1 VSRRERVVVKLGGTT
16 LADQRQTLAEVAAES
31 RTRDLIVVHGGGKRL
46 TEWLGRLGVET
57 RFQDGL
63 RVTDDDA
70 MEVVSAVLRGVVNAE
85 LVATLRGLGADAAG
99 TSGVDGA
106 TVTGQRIA
114 GLGRAAT
121 PERVDPRLLESLLDA
136 GYLPVVA
143 PVCVDEEGLP
153 CNVNAD
159 EVAAAL
165 ASALHARLVLLT
177 DSNGVLGSD
186 GRRIDEL
193 TAAEAEV
200 LIADGTVAGGMVPKV
215 RAALAALEGASE
227 AVIADG
233 AADGALSRALDG
245 SVSGTRL
252 RA

>member
-1 VSRRERVVVKLGGTT
+1 VKIGGTT
-16 LADQRQTLAEVAAES
+16 LAEQRATLAEVAAES
-31 RTRDLIVVHGGGKRL
+31 RHRDLIVVHGGGKRL

-63 RVTDDDA
+63 RVTGDDS

-85 LVATLRGLGADAAG
+85 LVATLRDLGADAVG

-106 TVTGQRIA
+106 TVTGRRIP

-121 PERVDPRLLESLLDA
+121 PERVDQRLLEHLLSG

-143 PVCVDEEGLP
+143 PVCLDEQGLP

-165 ASALHARLVLLT
+165 ASALEGRLVLLT
-177 DSNGVLGSD
+177 DSDGVRAAD
-186 GRRIDEL
+186 GRRVAAL
-193 TAAEAEV
+193 TSAETER
-200 LIADGTVAGGMVPKV
+200 LIADGTIAGGMVPKV
-215 RAALAALEGASE
+215 RAALAALHGASE

-233 AADGALSRALDG
+233 AAANALSRALDDPET
-245 SVSGTRL
+245 GTRL

>member
-1 VSRRERVVVKLGGTT
+1 VVKLGGTT
-16 LADQRQTLAEVAAES
+16 LADQRATLAEVAAES
-31 RTRDLIVVHGGGKRL
+31 HRRDLIVVHGGGKRL

-63 RVTDDDA
+63 RVTGDDA

-85 LVATLRGLGADAAG
+85 LVATLRELGAEAVG
-99 TSGVDGA
+99 TSGVDGG
-106 TVTGQRIA
+106 TVVGKRIP

-121 PERVDPRLLESLLDA
+121 PQRVDPRLLESLLAA

-143 PVCVDEEGLP
+143 PVCLDEHGLP
-153 CNVNAD
+153 SNVNAD

-165 ASALHARLVLLT
+165 AGALGGKLVLLT
-177 DSNGVLGSD
+177 DADGVRGSD
-186 GRRIDEL
+186 GSRIPAL
-193 TAAEAEV
+193 TSTEAEA
-200 LIADGTVAGGMVPKV
+200 LIADGTIAGGMVPKV
-215 RAALAALEGASE
+215 RAALASLEGATE

-233 AADGALSRALDG
+233 AAANALSRALDD
-245 SVSGTRL
+245 SSTGTRL

>member
-1 VSRRERVVVKLGGTT
+1 MRERVVVKLGGTT
-16 LADQRQTLAEVAAES
+16 LAEQRATLAEVAAES
-31 RTRDLIVVHGGGKRL
+31 RQRDLIVVHGGGKRL

-63 RVTDDDA
+63 RVTGDDA

-85 LVATLRGLGADAAG
+85 LVATLRDLGAEAAG
-99 TSGVDGA
+99 TSGVDGG
-106 TVTGQRIA
+106 TVVGRRIP

-121 PERVDPRLLESLLDA
+121 PERVDPRLLQSLLES

-143 PVCVDEEGLP
+143 PVCLDEQGLP

-165 ASALHARLVLLT
+165 ASAVKGRLVLLT
-177 DSNGVLGSD
+177 DSDGVLDSD
-186 GRRIDEL
+186 GARIADL
-193 TAAEAEV
+193 TSAQAVA
-200 LIADGTVAGGMVPKV
+200 LIADGIIAGGMVPKV
-215 RAALAALEGASE
+215 RAALGALDGASE

-233 AADGALSRALDG
+233 AAERALSRALDDP
-245 SVSGTRL
+245 SSGTRL